1 MDDAAPPTRRTNADR
16 TRQTRGRI
24 LWAARQLFA
33 EKGYAAA
40 STPAIVAAAKV
51 TRGALYHH
59 FADKAAVFAGVV
71 EAEQADVG
79 VRMARAVPADPDPVE
94 QLILRGEAWVVA
106 MAEVGR
112 RRILLV
118 EGPAVLGAER
128 MQAIRAKHLRT
139 QLEAGVR
146 EIMAA
151 GLVTRIPPEQL
162 VDLLVALFDRVAL
175 VATPESFPGYR
186 QALRALVQGLK
197 TPAPSNGDFVLM

>member
-1 MDDAAPPTRRTNADR
+1 MAERRPNAER
-16 TRQTRGRI
+16 SRQTRGRI
-24 LWAARQLFA
+24 LWAMRQLVA

-59 FADKAAVFAGVV
+59 FTDKAAVFAAVV

-79 VRMARAVPADPDPVE
+79 SRMAKAAEAHPDPVE
-94 QLILRGEAWVVA
+94 QLIRVGEAFVVA

-112 RRILLV
+112 RRILML

-128 MQAIRAKHLRT
+128 MQAVRGRHLRP
-139 QLEAGVR
+139 QMDAGVR
-146 EIMAA
+146 QLMAS
-151 GLVTRIPPEQL
+151 GLVTPVPVEPL

-175 VATPESFPGYR
+175 VADRENFPAYR
-186 QALRALVQGLK
+186 HALRALVQGLK
-197 TPAPSNGDFVLM
+197 TAPLSDGDFVLA